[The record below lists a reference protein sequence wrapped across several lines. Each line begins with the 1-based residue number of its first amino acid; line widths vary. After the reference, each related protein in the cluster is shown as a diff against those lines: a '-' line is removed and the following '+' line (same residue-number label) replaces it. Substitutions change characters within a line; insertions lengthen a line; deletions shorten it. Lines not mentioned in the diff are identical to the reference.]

1 VVAVIVGVSGYSL
14 KILATVLKGNGVN
27 SAPQLQRE
35 FGITNILSVTQKA
48 SGYPVIEID
57 NEYARASIALHG
69 AHVME
74 FQRRGE
80 ERVLWLS
87 RDAVYSEGKAIRGGI
102 PICWPWFGGHP
113 DGTLPAHGFVRNRF
127 WRLELSEQL
136 DNGSTRVIMSIC
148 DDDTSRSMWDYR
160 FRLRLTIVVGNEL
173 SLSLEME
180 NLGSSSF
187 MVTAALHSYFNVAD
201 VSDVDVLGLEG
212 VEYMDQLLGDK
223 QLVQAGPVR
232 FDGELDRIYYPAR
245 ADEILRDY
253 QLNRDILI
261 KKTGSCSTIVWNP
274 WVTKAESMADFEH
287 GGHRNMV
294 CVETGN
300 AADDA
305 VQLVPNEPH
314 VLGMVISVE
323 VN

>member
-1 VVAVIVGVSGYSL
+1 M
-14 KILATVLKGNGVN
+14 T
-27 SAPQLQRE
+27 SALQLQRQ

-48 SGYPVIEID
+48 PDYPVIEVD
-57 NEYARASIALHG
+57 NEHAKASIALHG

-74 FQRRGE
+74 FQPKGADP
-80 ERVLWLS
+80 VLWLS
-87 RDAVYSEGKAIRGGI
+87 RDALYSEGKAIRGGI

-113 DGTLPAHGFVRNRF
+113 DGELPAHGFVRNRF
-127 WRLELSEQL
+127 WQLESSEQL
-136 DNGSTRVIMSIC
+136 DNGATRLVMCIS

-180 NLGSSSF
+180 NLDSSSCT
-187 MVTAALHSYFNVAD
+187 VTAALHSYFNVAD

-212 VEYMDQLLGDK
+212 LEYTDQLLGNK
-223 QLVQAGPVR
+223 QLVQTGPVR

-245 ADEILRDY
+245 ADETLRDY
-253 QLNRDILI
+253 QLNRDIII

-287 GGHRNMV
+287 GGHSNMV

-300 AADDA
+300 AGEDT
-305 VQLVPNEPH
+305 VQLLPNESH

>member
-1 VVAVIVGVSGYSL
+1 MNNAL
-14 KILATVLKGNGVN
+14 
-27 SAPQLQRE
+27 QLQRK
-35 FGITNILSVTQKA
+35 FGITNIVSVTQKTPA
-48 SGYPVIEID
+48 YPVIEVD

-74 FQRRGE
+74 FQPRGE
-80 ERVLWLS
+80 DPVLWLS

-113 DGTLPAHGFVRNRF
+113 DGELPAHGFVRNRF
-127 WRLELSEQL
+127 WQLESSEQL
-136 DNGSTRVIMSIC
+136 ENGFTRLIMSTS

-160 FRLRLTIVVGNEL
+160 FRLRLTVVVGKEL
-173 SLSLEME
+173 SLALEME

-187 MVTAALHSYFNVAD
+187 AVTAALHSYFSVAD
-201 VSDVDVLGLEG
+201 VSEVDVLGLEG
-212 VEYMDQLLGDK
+212 VQYIDQLLGNQ
-223 QLVQAGPVR
+223 QLVQTGPVR

-253 QLNRDILI
+253 QLERDIRL
-261 KKTGSCSTIVWNP
+261 KKTGSRSTIVWNP
-274 WVTKAESMADFEH
+274 WITKAGSMADFEQ
-287 GGHRNMV
+287 GGYRNMV

-300 AADDA
+300 AAGDI

-314 VLGMVISVE
+314 VLGLLISVE

>member
-1 VVAVIVGVSGYSL
+1 M
-14 KILATVLKGNGVN
+14 N
-27 SAPQLQRE
+27 SALQLQRK
-35 FGITNILSVTQKA
+35 FGITDIVSVTQKA
-48 SGYPVIEID
+48 PDYPVIEIV

-74 FQRRGE
+74 FQPRGE
-80 ERVLWLS
+80 DPVLWLS
-87 RDAVYSEGKAIRGGI
+87 RDAIYSEGKSIRGGI

-113 DGTLPAHGFVRNRF
+113 DGELPAHGFVRNRF
-127 WRLELSEQL
+127 WQLESSEQL
-136 DNGSTRVIMSIC
+136 ENGSTRLIMSTC

-160 FRLRLTIVVGNEL
+160 FRLRLTVVVGKEL
-173 SLSLEME
+173 SLALEME

-187 MVTAALHSYFNVAD
+187 AVTAALHSYFSVAD
-201 VSDVDVLGLEG
+201 VSEVDVLGLEG
-212 VEYMDQLLGDK
+212 VQYIDQLLGNQ
-223 QLVQAGPVR
+223 QLVQTGPVR

-253 QLNRDILI
+253 QLERDIRL
-261 KKTGSCSTIVWNP
+261 KKTGSRSTIVWNP
-274 WVTKAESMADFEH
+274 WITKAGSMADFEQ
-287 GGHRNMV
+287 GGYRNMV

-300 AADDA
+300 AAGDI

-314 VLGMVISVE
+314 VLGLLISVE